1 MKKLNDQIIRI
12 TRALNHPIRIQ
23 ILYYLNDH
31 QKSSVNNLVKQFD
44 VSQPA
49 ISRHL
54 RILEEA
60 KLVKSERVKQE
71 KYYSLADNHIIKI
84 LDVLRQHVKEQFEF
98 DKHIKICLY
107 NDVILE
113 QKHLN
118 EIQQILH
125 FKYFL

>member
-1 MKKLNDQIIRI
+1 MEKKLNDQIIRI

-31 QKSSVNNLVKQFD
+31 KESSVNKVVKQFD

-60 KLVKSERVKQE
+60 RLVKSKRVKQE
-71 KYYSLADNHIIKI
+71 KYYQLFDNHIIKI
-84 LDVLRQHVKEQFEF
+84 LDVLRQHANGEF
-98 DKHIKICLY
+98 
-107 NDVILE
+107 
-113 QKHLN
+113 
-118 EIQQILH
+118 
-125 FKYFL
+125 

>member
-1 MKKLNDQIIRI
+1 MEKKLNDQIIRI

-31 QKSSVNNLVKQFD
+31 QDSSVNNLFKQFD

-60 KLVKSERVKQE
+60 RLVKSKRVKQE
-71 KYYSLADNHIIKI
+71 KYYQLFDNHIIKI
-84 LDVLRQHVKEQFEF
+84 LDVLRQHANGEF
-98 DKHIKICLY
+98 
-107 NDVILE
+107 
-113 QKHLN
+113 
-118 EIQQILH
+118 
-125 FKYFL
+125 

>member
-1 MKKLNDQIIRI
+1 MNKLNDQIIRV

-23 ILYYLNDH
+23 ILYYLNDN

-60 KLVKSERVKQE
+60 KLAKSEQVKQE
-71 KYYSLADNHIIKI
+71 RYYSLEDKHVIKI
-84 LDVLRQHVKEQFEF
+84 LDVLRRHV
-98 DKHIKICLY
+98 
-107 NDVILE
+107 
-113 QKHLN
+113 N
-118 EIQQILH
+118 ED
-125 FKYFL
+125 F

>member
-1 MKKLNDQIIRI
+1 MNKLNDQIIRV

-23 ILYYLNDH
+23 ILYYLNDN

-60 KLVKSERVKQE
+60 KLVNSEQVKQE
-71 KYYSLADNHIIKI
+71 RYYSLEDKHVIKI
-84 LDVLRQHVKEQFEF
+84 LDVLRRHV
-98 DKHIKICLY
+98 
-107 NDVILE
+107 
-113 QKHLN
+113 N
-118 EIQQILH
+118 ED
-125 FKYFL
+125 F

>member
-1 MKKLNDQIIRI
+1 MNELNEQIIRV

-60 KLVKSERVKQE
+60 KQER
-71 KYYSLADNHIIKI
+71 YYSLEDKHVIKI
-84 LDVLRQHVKEQFEF
+84 LDVLRQHVKEDF
-98 DKHIKICLY
+98 
-107 NDVILE
+107 
-113 QKHLN
+113 
-118 EIQQILH
+118 
-125 FKYFL
+125 

>member
-1 MKKLNDQIIRI
+1 MDEQIIRI

-23 ILYYLNDH
+23 ILYYLNDN

-60 KLVKSERVKQE
+60 KLVKSERVRQE
-71 KYYSLADNHIIKI
+71 RYYSLEDKHVIKI
-84 LDVLRQHVKEQFEF
+84 LDVLRQHVKEEF
-98 DKHIKICLY
+98 
-107 NDVILE
+107 
-113 QKHLN
+113 
-118 EIQQILH
+118 
-125 FKYFL
+125 

>member
-1 MKKLNDQIIRI
+1 MDEQIIRI

-23 ILYYLNDH
+23 ILYYLNDN

-60 KLVKSERVKQE
+60 KLVKSERVSQE
-71 KYYSLADNHIIKI
+71 RYYSLEDKHVIKI
-84 LDVLRQHVKEQFEF
+84 LDVLRQHVKEEF
-98 DKHIKICLY
+98 
-107 NDVILE
+107 
-113 QKHLN
+113 
-118 EIQQILH
+118 
-125 FKYFL
+125 

>member
-1 MKKLNDQIIRI
+1 MKKLDEQIIRI

-23 ILYYLNDH
+23 ILYYLNDN

-60 KLVKSERVKQE
+60 KLVKSERVRQE
-71 KYYSLADNHIIKI
+71 RYYSLEDKHVIKI
-84 LDVLRQHVKEQFEF
+84 LDVLRQHVKEEF
-98 DKHIKICLY
+98 
-107 NDVILE
+107 
-113 QKHLN
+113 
-118 EIQQILH
+118 
-125 FKYFL
+125 

>member
-1 MKKLNDQIIRI
+1 MEKRLNDQIIRI

-31 QKSSVNNLVKQFD
+31 EESSVNNLVKQFD

-60 KLVKSERVKQE
+60 RLVKSKRVKQE
-71 KYYSLADNHIIKI
+71 KYYQLFDNHIIKI
-84 LDVLRQHVKEQFEF
+84 LDVLRQHANGEF
-98 DKHIKICLY
+98 
-107 NDVILE
+107 
-113 QKHLN
+113 
-118 EIQQILH
+118 
-125 FKYFL
+125 

>member
-1 MKKLNDQIIRI
+1 MKKLDEQIIRI

-23 ILYYLNDH
+23 ILYYLNDN

-60 KLVKSERVKQE
+60 KLVKSERVRHE
-71 KYYSLADNHIIKI
+71 RYYSLEDKHVIKI
-84 LDVLRQHVKEQFEF
+84 LDVLRQHVKEEF
-98 DKHIKICLY
+98 
-107 NDVILE
+107 
-113 QKHLN
+113 
-118 EIQQILH
+118 
-125 FKYFL
+125 

>member
-1 MKKLNDQIIRI
+1 MNKLNDQIIRV

-23 ILYYLNDH
+23 ILYYLNDN

-60 KLVKSERVKQE
+60 KLVKSERVRQE
-71 KYYSLADNHIIKI
+71 RYYSLEDKHVIKI
-84 LDVLRQHVKEQFEF
+84 LDVLRQHVKEEF
-98 DKHIKICLY
+98 
-107 NDVILE
+107 
-113 QKHLN
+113 
-118 EIQQILH
+118 
-125 FKYFL
+125 

>member
-1 MKKLNDQIIRI
+1 MNDQIIRI

-31 QKSSVNNLVKQFD
+31 KESSVNNLVKQFD

-60 KLVKSERVKQE
+60 RLVKSNRVKQE
-71 KYYSLADNHIIKI
+71 KYYQLFDNHIIKI
-84 LDVLRQHVKEQFEF
+84 LDVLRQHANGEF
-98 DKHIKICLY
+98 
-107 NDVILE
+107 
-113 QKHLN
+113 
-118 EIQQILH
+118 
-125 FKYFL
+125 

>member
-1 MKKLNDQIIRI
+1 MNKLDDQIIRV

-23 ILYYLNDH
+23 ILYYLNDN

-60 KLVKSERVKQE
+60 KLVKGEQVKQE
-71 KYYSLADNHIIKI
+71 RYYSLEDKHVIKI
-84 LDVLRQHVKEQFEF
+84 LDVLRRHV
-98 DKHIKICLY
+98 
-107 NDVILE
+107 
-113 QKHLN
+113 N
-118 EIQQILH
+118 ED
-125 FKYFL
+125 F

>member
-1 MKKLNDQIIRI
+1 MKKLNAQIIWI
-12 TRALNHPIRIQ
+12 TRAPNHPICIQ

-44 VSQPA
+44 VNQPA

-84 LDVLRQHVKEQFEF
+84 LDVLRQHVKE
-98 DKHIKICLY
+98 
-107 NDVILE
+107 
-113 QKHLN
+113 
-118 EIQQILH
+118 
-125 FKYFL
+125 

>member
-1 MKKLNDQIIRI
+1 MNKLNDQIIRV

-23 ILYYLNDH
+23 ILYYLNDN

-60 KLVKSERVKQE
+60 KLVKSEQVKQE
-71 KYYSLADNHIIKI
+71 RYYSLEDKHVIKI
-84 LDVLRQHVKEQFEF
+84 LDVLRRHVNEDFYFKDLNNHSNF
-98 DKHIKICLY
+98 DCLFS
-107 NDVILE
+107 E
-113 QKHLN
+113 HL
-118 EIQQILH
+118 
-125 FKYFL
+125 

>member
-1 MKKLNDQIIRI
+1 MEKKLNDQIIRI

-31 QKSSVNNLVKQFD
+31 KESSVNNLVKQID

-60 KLVKSERVKQE
+60 RLVKSKRVKQE
-71 KYYSLADNHIIKI
+71 KYYQLFDNHIIKI
-84 LDVLRQHVKEQFEF
+84 LDVLRQHANGEF
-98 DKHIKICLY
+98 
-107 NDVILE
+107 
-113 QKHLN
+113 
-118 EIQQILH
+118 
-125 FKYFL
+125 

>member
-1 MKKLNDQIIRI
+1 MKKLDEQIIRI

-23 ILYYLNDH
+23 ILYYLNDN

-60 KLVKSERVKQE
+60 KLVKSERVRQE
-71 KYYSLADNHIIKI
+71 RYYTLEDKHVIKI
-84 LDVLRQHVKEQFEF
+84 LDVLRQHVKEEF
-98 DKHIKICLY
+98 
-107 NDVILE
+107 
-113 QKHLN
+113 
-118 EIQQILH
+118 
-125 FKYFL
+125 

>member
-1 MKKLNDQIIRI
+1 MKKLDEQIIRI

-23 ILYYLNDH
+23 ILYYLNDN

-60 KLVKSERVKQE
+60 KLVKSERVRQE
-71 KYYSLADNHIIKI
+71 RYYSLEDKHVIKI
-84 LDVLRQHVKEQFEF
+84 LDVLRQHVKEE
-98 DKHIKICLY
+98 LR
-107 NDVILE
+107 L
-113 QKHLN
+113 
-118 EIQQILH
+118 
-125 FKYFL
+125 